1 MTDLNQVVL
10 VGRLTRDAEL
20 KYTNS
25 GYAILKFSLA
35 VNRSVKK
42 DESWQEEV
50 SFFNAVIFG
59 KRAEALAQYM
69 LKGKQIGITG
79 ELKQDRWEQ
88 EGQSRSRVEIVVNN
102 LQFLGSKGSGASSGS
117 YTPPTESAAGNQVD
131 AAPTAPPMADDF
143 NDDIPF

>member
-35 VNRSVKK
+35 VNRSVKR
-42 DESWQEEV
+42 DESWQDEV

-59 KRAEALAQYM
+59 KRAEAIAQYM
-69 LKGKQIGITG
+69 LKGKQIGIAG

-88 EGQSRSRVEIVVNN
+88 DGQSRSRVEIVVNN
-102 LQFLGSKGSGASSGS
+102 LQFLGSKGSGAPQGS
-117 YTPPTESAAGNQVD
+117 HTPTESPAGNQVD
-131 AAPTAPPMADDF
+131 AAPMADDF

>member
-1 MTDLNQVVL
+1 MTDLNHVVL

-25 GYAILKFSLA
+25 GFAILKFSLA

-42 DESWQEEV
+42 DDSWQDEV

-59 KRAEALAQYM
+59 KRAESLAQYM
-69 LKGKQIGITG
+69 LKGKQIGIAG

-102 LQFLGSKGSGASSGS
+102 LQFLGSKGSGASSAS
-117 YTPPTESAAGNQVD
+117 YTPPPESPTGNQVD
-131 AAPTAPPMADDF
+131 PPPASDDF

>member
-1 MTDLNQVVL
+1 MTDLNQVML

-25 GYAILKFSLA
+25 GYAILKFSIA

-42 DESWQEEV
+42 DDSWQEEV

-59 KRAEALAQYM
+59 KRADSLAQYM
-69 LKGKQIGITG
+69 LKGKQIGIAG
-79 ELKQDRWEQ
+79 ELRQDRWEQ
-88 EGQSRSRVEIVVNN
+88 DGQSRSRVEIVVNN
-102 LQFLGSKGSGASSGS
+102 LQFLGSKGSGASSAS
-117 YTPPTESAAGNQVD
+117 NTPPTESAAGNQVD
-131 AAPTAPPMADDF
+131 APPMADDF

>member
-25 GYAILKFSLA
+25 GFAILKFSLA
-35 VNRSVKK
+35 VNRSVKR
-42 DESWQEEV
+42 DESWQDEV

-59 KRAEALAQYM
+59 KRAESLAQYM
-69 LKGKQIGITG
+69 LKGKQIGIAG

-88 EGQSRSRVEIVVNN
+88 DGQSRSRVEIIVNN
-102 LQFLGSKGSGASSGS
+102 LQFVGSKGSSAPQGS
-117 YTPPTESAAGNQVD
+117 YTPTESSAGNQVD
-131 AAPTAPPMADDF
+131 AEPMAQPMADDF

>member
-1 MTDLNQVVL
+1 MTDINQVVL
-10 VGRLTRDAEL
+10 IGRLTRDAEL

-35 VNRSVKK
+35 VNRGVKK
-42 DESWQEEV
+42 DESWQEEA

-59 KRAEALAQYM
+59 KRAESLAQYM
-69 LKGKQIGITG
+69 LKGKQIGISG

-88 EGQSRSRVEIVVNN
+88 DGQSRSRVEIVVNN
-102 LQFLGSKGSGASSGS
+102 LQFLGSKGSGASQGS
-117 YTPPTESAAGNQVD
+117 YTPPTESSAGKQVD
-131 AAPTAPPMADDF
+131 AAPMADDF

>member
-25 GYAILKFSLA
+25 GFAILKFSLA
-35 VNRSVKK
+35 VNRSVKR
-42 DESWQEEV
+42 DESWQDEV

-59 KRAEALAQYM
+59 KRAESLAQYM
-69 LKGKQIGITG
+69 LKGKQIGIAG

-88 EGQSRSRVEIVVNN
+88 DGQSRSRVEIVVNN
-102 LQFLGSKGSGASSGS
+102 LQFLGSKGSGSPQGS
-117 YTPPTESAAGNQVD
+117 YTPTESPAGNQVD
-131 AAPTAPPMADDF
+131 AAPMADDV

>member
-1 MTDLNQVVL
+1 MIDLNQVVL

-25 GYAILKFSLA
+25 GFAILKFSLA
-35 VNRSVKK
+35 VNRSVKR
-42 DESWQEEV
+42 DDSWQDEV

-59 KRAEALAQYM
+59 KRAESLAQYM
-69 LKGKQIGITG
+69 LKGKQIGIAG

-88 EGQSRSRVEIVVNN
+88 DGQSRSRVEIVVNN
-102 LQFLGSKGSGASSGS
+102 LQFLGSKGSGASSAS
-117 YTPPTESAAGNQVD
+117 YTPPAESSAGNQVD
-131 AAPTAPPMADDF
+131 TPPMADDF

>member
-25 GYAILKFSLA
+25 GFAILKFSLA
-35 VNRSVKK
+35 SNRSIKR
-42 DESWQEEV
+42 DDNWQEEV

-59 KRAEALAQYM
+59 KRAESLAQYM
-69 LKGKQIGITG
+69 LKGKQIGIAG
-79 ELKQDRWEQ
+79 ELRQDRWEQ

-102 LQFLGSKGSGASSGS
+102 LQFLGGKGSGASSAS
-117 YTPPTESAAGNQVD
+117 YTPPTESPAGNQVD
-131 AAPTAPPMADDF
+131 APPMADDF

>member
-25 GYAILKFSLA
+25 GFAILKFSLA

-42 DESWQEEV
+42 DDSWQDEV

-59 KRAEALAQYM
+59 KRAESLAQYM
-69 LKGKQIGITG
+69 LKGKQIGIAG

-88 EGQSRSRVEIVVNN
+88 DGQSRSRVEIVVNN
-102 LQFLGSKGSGASSGS
+102 LQFLGSKGSGASSAS
-117 YTPPTESAAGNQVD
+117 YTPPAESSAGNQVD
-131 AAPTAPPMADDF
+131 TPPMADDF